1 MQLPAT
7 LTITEA
13 PAALVSALATL
24 AAQGDGAAVVVDAA
38 PLAEFDT
45 SAIAVLLEL
54 QRQSRARG
62 LTFAVCRAPAKLHQ
76 LAALYGVE
84 NLLGLQAAESLPP
97 KDAEASRPP
106 QGVSA

>member
-7 LTITEA
+7 LTIAEA
-13 PAALVSALATL
+13 PQALASALATL
-24 AAQGDGAAVVVDAA
+24 SAHGAGAGFVVDAA

-62 LTFAVCRAPAKLHQ
+62 LAFEVNRAPAKLHQ

-84 NLLGLQAAESLPP
+84 DLLGLQAA
-97 KDAEASRPP
+97 
-106 QGVSA
+106 Q

>member
-7 LTITEA
+7 LTITQAPEA
-13 PAALVSALATL
+13 LASALATL
-24 AAQGDGAAVVVDAA
+24 AAHGAGAGAAFVVDAA

-54 QRQSRARG
+54 QRQSHARG
-62 LTFAVCRAPAKLHQ
+62 LTFEVTQAPSKLHQ

-84 NLLGLQAAESLPP
+84 NLLGLQAA
-97 KDAEASRPP
+97 K
-106 QGVSA
+106 